1 MFLRF
6 LTIKNYRSLEDVTLD
21 KLDHFN
27 VLIGRNNAG
36 KSSVFNALQLV
47 NGVVNRA
54 SFEYERVLT
63 ELDTGRSLEIHLTF
77 EPRQRDREEFLDLLY
92 TTPELRHRRDDAQNS
107 QLMRQIEYTLK
118 APEGRP
124 DYLQPHEIRVLAEN
138 GQWTTVQR
146 IMNPGVANPSSLL
159 TNMDTVRTL
168 YSGYVLNS
176 NLLSVDDAP
185 YTNGALVIQVDLQ
198 QRDADPATLWV
209 WTKISDYFRNA
220 FFFNPFRHSI
230 ESAAVQQTPQL
241 AQDGSNLPQT
251 LHTINSNNRQ
261 TFQEIEYFI
270 QAALPDVGVLQ
281 APLEGTSTR
290 VSFRRP
296 AAGHEVQLRDMGSGI
311 EQLLMAATVL
321 LTTGDEST
329 LFLEEPE
336 SHLHAGAQRFLME
349 QLYSG
354 DRQVFISTHSP
365 TFVNLSRPRSLYR
378 VVYSNERTKIDR
390 VNDAQALGAALE
402 DIGAR
407 NSDVLLSDA
416 VLFVEGPSDRDV
428 LRVWSETLGMSL
440 AESNVTVLPMGGGEY
455 AGGKT
460 RVRGEILE
468 GISEKAPVSHMF
480 VLDRDERSSAEINKL
495 QSDLGE
501 KVFLLE
507 MRELENYL
515 IVPRAILAAIRSK
528 HSDNVSI
535 TDKLDDTSLE
545 EIEQLVK
552 TTAEGLYGVI
562 LLKRIRAGL
571 GGLRDGLLPRDI
583 ATSLASQARRKDL
596 SKILRGRIKSRLN
609 EHLAA
614 TDVDKL
620 VSSEKQA
627 LDKEWSDPTKHQ
639 QLAPG
644 EEILVAIFNRFGSQY
659 NKSKDAV
666 RIARHM
672 RADDIDLEVKELL
685 KKAVSLPNGEDE

>member
-47 NGVVNRA
+47 NGVVNRS

-92 TTPELRHRRDDAQNS
+92 TTAELRHRRDDVQNS

-159 TNMDTVRTL
+159 TNMDTVRTQ
-168 YSGYVLNS
+168 YSGYVLDS
-176 NLLSVDDAP
+176 NLLSVDNAP
-185 YTNGALVIQVDLQ
+185 HTNAALAIQVDLQ

-261 TFQEIEYFI
+261 TFQEIEHFI

-296 AAGHEVQLRDMGSGI
+296 AAGYEVQLRDMGSGI

-329 LFLEEPE
+329 LFLERARKPPARWGAAVLNGATVQWGSPGLHIHALSNVREP
-336 SHLHAGAQRFLME
+336 
-349 QLYSG
+349 
-354 DRQVFISTHSP
+354 VSTKEP
-365 TFVNLSRPRSLYR
+365 LSRRVFERANEDRPGKRRSS
-378 VVYSNERTKIDR
+378 V
-390 VNDAQALGAALE
+390 GC
-402 DIGAR
+402 GAR
-407 NSDVLLSDA
+407 RHRRPKQRRAPQRRRLVRR
-416 VLFVEGPSDRDV
+416 G
-428 LRVWSETLGMSL
+428 SE
-440 AESNVTVLPMGGGEY
+440 
-455 AGGKT
+455 
-460 RVRGEILE
+460 R
-468 GISEKAPVSHMF
+468 
-480 VLDRDERSSAEINKL
+480 
-495 QSDLGE
+495 
-501 KVFLLE
+501 
-507 MRELENYL
+507 
-515 IVPRAILAAIRSK
+515 
-528 HSDNVSI
+528 
-535 TDKLDDTSLE
+535 
-545 EIEQLVK
+545 
-552 TTAEGLYGVI
+552 
-562 LLKRIRAGL
+562 
-571 GGLRDGLLPRDI
+571 
-583 ATSLASQARRKDL
+583 
-596 SKILRGRIKSRLN
+596 
-609 EHLAA
+609 
-614 TDVDKL
+614 
-620 VSSEKQA
+620 
-627 LDKEWSDPTKHQ
+627 
-639 QLAPG
+639 
-644 EEILVAIFNRFGSQY
+644 
-659 NKSKDAV
+659 
-666 RIARHM
+666 
-672 RADDIDLEVKELL
+672 
-685 KKAVSLPNGEDE
+685 